1 MQKTEG
7 AVFQGKQME
16 VLGKASI
23 WLLFKKNRILLFLF
37 AGGWLGVERKF
48 QEYLKTKVVSAGT
61 SNKCVL
67 HKHELL
73 LQSQSLQKWFK
84 Y

>member
-1 MQKTEG
+1 MNPSREKRHHLNAKALTQKTEG

-37 AGGWLGVERKF
+37 AGG
-48 QEYLKTKVVSAGT
+48 
-61 SNKCVL
+61 
-67 HKHELL
+67 
-73 LQSQSLQKWFK
+73 
-84 Y
+84 